1 MTDTKIT
8 KAMVLTAIKEIVAE
22 DVEIPVGD
30 VSVKGTD
37 IIEYC
42 DISMAQI
49 EAKAEKARERA
60 AKNKAVGDE
69 LRAEVLAHV
78 TDEFQTADDI
88 TEQIEG
94 FDDITKAKVIAR
106 LTQLVKTGDIIKEQ
120 CKVDSRKVMCYA
132 LASAAIT
139 DSEEE

>member
-8 KAMVLTAIKEIVAE
+8 KAMILTAIKEIVAE

-42 DISMAQI
+42 DTSMAQL

-60 AKNKAVGDE
+60 AKNKAVGDG

-78 TDEFQTADDI
+78 TDESQTADSI

-94 FDDITKAKVIAR
+94 FEDITKAKVIAR
-106 LTQLVKTGDIIKEQ
+106 LTQLVKAGDIIKEQ
-120 CKVDSRKVMCYA
+120 CKVDGRKVMCYA
-132 LASAAIT
+132 LPSAVNA

>member
-42 DISMAQI
+42 DTSMAQI
-49 EAKAEKARERA
+49 EAKAEKARKRA

-78 TDEFQTADDI
+78 TDEFQTVDSI

-94 FDDITKAKVIAR
+94 FENITKAKVIAR

-120 CKVDSRKVMCYA
+120 CKVDNRKIMCYA
-132 LASAAIT
+132 LPSAANT
-139 DSEEE
+139 DSENE

>member
-1 MTDTKIT
+1 MTDSKIT
-8 KAMVLTAIKEIVAE
+8 KTMVLAAIKEIVAD

-42 DISMAQI
+42 DTSMAQI
-49 EAKAEKARERA
+49 EAKAERARERA
-60 AKNKAVGDE
+60 AKNKMVGDE

-120 CKVDSRKVMCYA
+120 CKVDSRRVMCYA
-132 LASAAIT
+132 LANAVDT
-139 DSEEE
+139 DSEKE

>member
-1 MTDTKIT
+1 MTDIKIT
-8 KAMVLTAIKEIVAE
+8 KAMVLAAIKEIVAD

-42 DISMAQI
+42 DTSMAQI

-60 AKNKAVGDE
+60 AKNKAIGDE

-78 TDEFQTADDI
+78 TDEFQTADSI

-106 LTQLVKTGDIIKEQ
+106 LTQLVKAGDIIKEQ
-120 CKVDSRKVMCYA
+120 CKVDNRKVMCYA
-132 LASAAIT
+132 LPSAANT
-139 DSEEE
+139 GSEEE